1 MALDVSTFVDIRT
14 QQSTGGVP
22 SVDFGRGLLV
32 TIDPAI
38 AAGGAGKAHPI
49 QQPIRSQRRIGRW
62 RCP

>member
-14 QQSTGGVP
+14 QIAAGGVP

-38 AAGGAGKAHPI
+38 AAGGSGKA
-49 QQPIRSQRRIGRW
+49 QLFNNMNRSERRIGRW
-62 RCP
+62 RGP